1 MCYAFKQIS
10 YWYIYDFLVDILFL
24 VLQLFRVYI
33 PLCRYIYHHD
43 FIYLEPYTLE
53 RNYISS

>member
-24 VLQLFRVYI
+24 RVVTI
-33 PLCRYIYHHD
+33 SG
-43 FIYLEPYTLE
+43 
-53 RNYISS
+53 RNIMKIKQRVCIANSVGPVAHLG